1 MAAILG
7 GSHPVNRTL
16 VYLGNASYS
25 IYLTHFL
32 LMFGYARILK
42 DTHLLDK
49 IGTDTQILLG
59 TAITIAFTAAL
70 YPSVELPLKSIT
82 RTFQSTFR
90 T

>member
-1 MAAILG
+1 
-7 GSHPVNRTL
+7 
-16 VYLGNASYS
+16 
-25 IYLTHFL
+25 
-32 LMFGYARILK
+32 MFGYARILK